1 MMTRMTLMSR
11 PRGPHRPRRYASC
24 IMNALLP
31 LRRRPLLASCLL
43 SLLLPLATPARAQA
57 APPRQNLLV
66 ELRWVESGVSGAALA
81 GSRQGGVV
89 LGTAGSIAAQ
99 PGGTTLSTRRVEEGI
114 EQSHQLLVLNGHA
127 ASVMLA
133 ETELLQWLDYEVE
146 PAQRGAARPRV
157 HAQLRSQPV
166 RVELRALAPAGDRA
180 AAGGETEILSTVQL
194 PLGDWVTVARRH
206 AGGGVAPRAPQPG
219 VLSSSDAEARV
230 QRELQVRVQLA
241 P

>member
-1 MMTRMTLMSR
+1 MSR
-11 PRGPHRPRRYASC
+11 VA
-24 IMNALLP
+24 
-31 LRRRPLLASCLL
+31 RRRFLLAPL
-43 SLLLPLATPARAQA
+43 LLLPSLLIEAQA
-57 APPRQNLLV
+57 QAPRQNLLV
-66 ELRWVESGVSGAALA
+66 ELRWVESGVSAAAIAGA
-81 GSRQGGVV
+81 RQGGVV
-89 LGTAGSIAAQ
+89 LGTAGSITTTQQ

-157 HAQLRSQPV
+157 HAQLRSQPVERRRGFALTPLWPGGNAPV